1 MGQARN
7 WTQAERDQ
15 LSEEWGMYSVGTL
28 AKRLNRSENGIIVMA
43 QRLNLGAHIRSSDLI
58 SLNQLFK
65 ALGTPHDYS
74 YRRDKLEE
82 LGLKVHRRKVK
93 NNSFRMVDI
102 GEFWV
107 FAEKNRHLFDF
118 SRMEEN
124 ALGAEPDWVKAK
136 RSEDFKRRRSVKP
149 HNAIWTAAEDRELER
164 LLRMYRYT
172 WPEIAERLH
181 RSEGA
186 IQRRVN
192 DLGLKERPI
201 KADNHVRWTDEEL
214 NTVSEMIKAGSN
226 YENISRVIGKSAKAI
241 RSRVYNMY
249 LTENLNKVAQLI
261 GNGKWGENRPDR
273 AISQKRLMTTEEK
286 SEVKEQLGKLAG
298 LLAFRIRQH
307 FDDED
312 NWQRHLCR
320 NWHEVKGCTAG
331 GISCD
336 ECDLFERIRPQF
348 CGRCG
353 ATFFERQENRICE
366 RCRIA
371 RKKAGY
377 RKYLRLN
384 GGNNRGRAEDR
395 GTEGCQ
401 G

>member
-15 LSEEWGMYSVGTL
+15 LSEEWGMYSIGTL
-28 AKRLNRSENGIIVMA
+28 AKRLNRSENAVIEKA
-43 QRLNLGAHIRSSDLI
+43 SRLGLGAHIRSSDLI

-82 LGLKVHRRKVK
+82 LGLKVRRHKVK

-102 GEFWV
+102 AEFWS

-118 SRMEEN
+118 SRMEPY
-124 ALGAEPDWVKAK
+124 ALGAEPEWVASK
-136 RSEDFKRRRSVKP
+136 RSEDFKRRMTVKP
-149 HNAIWTAAEDRELER
+149 HNAAWTEAEDRELLR
-164 LLRMYRYT
+164 LLRQFKYT
-172 WPEIAERLH
+172 YPEIAQRLH

-186 IQRRVN
+186 IQRRVL
-192 DLGLKERPI
+192 DLGIKERPI
-201 KADNHVRWTDEEL
+201 KADNHVLWKDEEL
-214 NTVSEMIKAGSN
+214 HTVAEMIKAGSN
-226 YENISRVIGKSAKAI
+226 YESISRVIGKSVKAI
-241 RSRVYNMY
+241 RGRVYNMY

-261 GNGKWGENRPDR
+261 GDGKWGENRPDR
-273 AISQKRLMTTEEK
+273 PISKRLLMTVEEK
-286 SEVKEQLGKLAG
+286 AETKEQLSKLAG
-298 LLAFRIRQH
+298 LFAFRIRQH
-307 FDDED
+307 FDNED
-312 NWQRHLCR
+312 NWQRHLCQH
-320 NWHEVKGCTAG
+320 WHDVKACLAG
-331 GISCD
+331 GTSCD
-336 ECDLFERIRPQF
+336 ECNLFERIRPQY

-366 RCRIA
+366 KCRIA

-377 RKYLRLN
+377 RKYLRMN
-384 GGNNRGRAEDR
+384 GGHVSGAEDR
-395 GTEGCQ
+395 GAEGRE